1 MSGWRTGMDRQKQK
15 INILIRGAGFK
26 NKGAEAMLLTTCH
39 EIAQRLKTANFSA
52 LVSRNEIQTCKS
64 HGICP
69 VVTRG
74 SNLFGKPLFLAQCLL
89 RHPKIFSVA
98 ISSQNTA
105 KQVLQVNNSDVILDI
120 SGYAYGDSWGI
131 GSAQRTLTIAAYCK
145 AKGKPYLFLPQ
156 AWGPFSDQKL
166 AEKVTQICKNSG
178 LVYARDKR
186 SLSCLM
192 GISDSSALHKE
203 VVPDIAFKFKGE
215 KSQVGSEA
223 LEKHGIDLKNES
235 LIGVVP
241 NEQIFRRVCG
251 KGKSDQYIK
260 TMIRMVN
267 YCIEE
272 LGAIAVLMPHHI
284 ARPGDSKTGDL
295 PLCAL
300 IREGVKDKKRC
311 VSLDKDYSAATIKS
325 IIGRLDI
332 LVASRYHSLIAALSS
347 KIPVVAIGWS
357 HKYPELLGLFGIEEY
372 YVDFTELN
380 KMPFFDIL
388 KKAWVNRND
397 NRQVIEKCL
406 PSIEQKIDAMFND
419 VVRLMRK
426 SL

>member
-223 LEKHGIDLKNES
+223 LEKHGIDCTLDSECGNADPDLDGLTNAEEFEYGTDPNLADSDGGCESDGSEIATGHDPLDPTDDGIACLLDFQATFYSYLLELTNILTLFDAFQILEYLK
-235 LIGVVP
+235 
-241 NEQIFRRVCG
+241 
-251 KGKSDQYIK
+251 
-260 TMIRMVN
+260 
-267 YCIEE
+267 
-272 LGAIAVLMPHHI
+272 
-284 ARPGDSKTGDL
+284 
-295 PLCAL
+295 
-300 IREGVKDKKRC
+300 
-311 VSLDKDYSAATIKS
+311 
-325 IIGRLDI
+325 
-332 LVASRYHSLIAALSS
+332 
-347 KIPVVAIGWS
+347 W
-357 HKYPELLGLFGIEEY
+357 ELLS
-372 YVDFTELN
+372 DFLSV
-380 KMPFFDIL
+380 FLD
-388 KKAWVNRND
+388 
-397 NRQVIEKCL
+397 
-406 PSIEQKIDAMFND
+406 
-419 VVRLMRK
+419 
-426 SL
+426 

>member
-1 MSGWRTGMDRQKQK
+1 MNRQKQK

-26 NKGAEAMLLTTCH
+26 NKGAEAMLLTARH
-39 EIAQRLKTANFSA
+39 EIAQRLKTANFFA

-74 SNLFGKPLFLAQCLL
+74 SNSFGKLLFLAQCLL
-89 RHPKIFSVA
+89 RHPKIFPVA
-98 ISSQNTA
+98 VSSQNTA

-131 GSAQRTLTIAAYCK
+131 GSTQRTLAIAAYCK

-156 AWGPFSDQKL
+156 AWGTFSDQKL
-166 AEKVTQICKNSG
+166 AGNVTRICKVSG
-178 LVYARDKR
+178 LVYARDNR
-186 SLSCLM
+186 SLSYLM
-192 GISDSSALHKE
+192 SISDSSALHKE
-203 VVPDIAFKFKGE
+203 VVPDIAFKFKSE
-215 KSQVGSEA
+215 KSQVGSEI
-223 LEKHGIDLKNES
+223 LEKYGIDLKNES

-241 NEQIFRRVCG
+241 NEQIFRRGCG
-251 KGKSDQYIK
+251 KGKNDQYIK
-260 TMIRMVN
+260 TVVRMVN

-272 LGAIAVLMPHHI
+272 LGVIAVLMPHHI

-300 IREGVKDKKRC
+300 IRDGVKDKKRC

-325 IIGRLDI
+325 IIGQLDL

-357 HKYPELLGLFGIEEY
+357 HKYPELLGLFGMEDY
-372 YVDFTELN
+372 SVDFTELN
-380 KMPFFDIL
+380 KISFLDIL
-388 KKAWVNRND
+388 KKAWVSRND
-397 NRQVIEKCL
+397 NRQIIRKRL
-406 PSIEQKIDAMFND
+406 PSIEQKIDAMFDD
-419 VVRLMRK
+419 VVRLIRK
-426 SL
+426 HL